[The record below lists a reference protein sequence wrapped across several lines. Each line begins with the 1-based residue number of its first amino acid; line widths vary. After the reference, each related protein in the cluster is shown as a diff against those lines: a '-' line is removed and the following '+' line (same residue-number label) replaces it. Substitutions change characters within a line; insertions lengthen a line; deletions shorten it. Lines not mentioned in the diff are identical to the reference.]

1 MIRLGYIVRRLGV
14 FVLVVWVA
22 ATLSFLMPRLAPVNP
37 IRTRLLQAVSFGGA
51 AKTDMEKVVAYYE
64 ARFGLDQP
72 LWKQYLRYLYDVA
85 RLDFGVSIAN
95 FPASVMT
102 IILSALPWTLVLLTV
117 STLMAFTLGTLLGAL
132 LAWPKTPR
140 AFQFLVAPL
149 LTLSSIP
156 YYLLGLVLVFFLAF
170 TIRAFPLAGGYTLG
184 KTPELSLSFLTDAAY
199 HSILP
204 AFSIVLAALGSWAL
218 GMRGMMVT
226 ILGEDY
232 ITLAEAKG
240 LGGGRIFN
248 RYALRNALLPQT
260 TSLALSL
267 GTVVS
272 GAVLVEVVF
281 GYPGVGTV
289 LYRAIQTFD
298 YFLIYGIVLM
308 IIISIGLVTFVIDLV
323 YPLLDP
329 RISYRRR

>member
-1 MIRLGYIVRRLGV
+1 MIRLDYVLKRFAV
-14 FVLVVWVA
+14 FLLVVWVA
-22 ATLSFLMPRLAPVNP
+22 ATVSFLMPRLAPVNP
-37 IRTRLLQAVSFGGA
+37 IRERLLQAVSFGGA
-51 AKTDMEKVVAYYE
+51 GKTDMEKVVAYYE
-64 ARFGLDQP
+64 SRFGLDQP
-72 LWKQYLRYLYDVA
+72 LWKQYLRYLYDIA
-85 RLDFGVSIAN
+85 RLDFGVSITN
-95 FPASVMT
+95 FPASAMS

-117 STLMAFTLGTLLGAL
+117 STLIAFSVGTLLGAL
-132 LAWPKTPR
+132 LAWPRTPR
-140 AFQFLVAPL
+140 ALQFLVAPL

-156 YYLLGLVLVFFLAF
+156 YYLLGLVLVFVLAF
-170 TIRAFPLAGGYTLG
+170 TVRLFPLSGGYTLG
-184 KTPELSLSFLTDAAY
+184 QAPDLSVSFLTDAAY
-199 HSILP
+199 HSVLP
-204 AFSIVLAALGSWAL
+204 ALSIVLAALGSWAL

-226 ILGEDY
+226 TLGEDY

-240 LGGGRIFN
+240 LSGRRIFS

-267 GTVVS
+267 GFVVS

-298 YFLIYGIVLM
+298 YFLIYGIVIM
-308 IIISIGLVTFVIDLV
+308 IIISIGLVTFIIDLV

-329 RISYRRR
+329 RITYRRK

>member
-1 MIRLGYIVRRLGV
+1 MIRIGYIVRRLGV

-37 IRTRLLQAVSFGGA
+37 IRERLLQAVSMGGA

-95 FPASVMT
+95 FPASAMT
-102 IILSALPWTLVLLTV
+102 IILRALPWTLAFLTTA
-117 STLMAFTLGTLLGAL
+117 TLVAFVVGTLLGAL
-132 LAWPKTPR
+132 LAWPKTSR
-140 AFQFLVAPL
+140 FFQFLVAPL

-156 YYLLGLVLVFFLAF
+156 YYLLGLVLVYFLAF
-170 TIRAFPLAGGYTLG
+170 TIRAFPLSGGYTLG
-184 KTPELSLSFLTDAAY
+184 KAPSLSLSFLADAAY

-204 AFSIVLAALGSWAL
+204 ALSVVLSALGFWAL
-218 GMRGMMVT
+218 GMRGMMIT
-226 ILGEDY
+226 TLGEDY

-240 LGGGRIFN
+240 IDDRRIFL

-267 GTVVS
+267 GNVVS

-281 GYPGVGTV
+281 GYPGVGTI
-289 LYRAIQTFD
+289 LYQAIQTFD

-308 IIISIGLVTFVIDLV
+308 IIISIGLVTLVIDV
-323 YPLLDP
+323 FYPVLDP
-329 RISYRRR
+329 RITYQRA